1 MDPKLRIG
9 LQRQTRLPDMASI
22 YTAELQAL
30 KMAFYHVENSAD
42 HDYIIFTDSL
52 SSLMALK
59 SNQSHHPYV
68 SELLQKY
75 SDLVRLNKTVVLAW
89 VPSHVG
95 IKGNEKAD
103 TLAKEALNLEISNI
117 KIPHTDFKPNINK
130 FIKNKWQS
138 VWDTFPNNKLYEIQF
153 TVGLSDHYCSTK
165 RRDEIV
171 FARTKI
177 GHTYLTHAYLLKSE
191 ETPQCIPC
199 NCPFTIKHLLL
210 ECTDYMHVRHKYFN
224 IPDLKTLIQDVTP
237 NQILSFL
244 KEIDLYNQ
252 F

>member
-1 MDPKLRIG
+1 
-9 LQRQTRLPDMASI
+9 MASI

-30 KMAFYHVENSAD
+30 KMAFYLVENSTG

-59 SNQSHHPYV
+59 GNQFHHPFI
-68 SELLQKY
+68 SDLLQKY
-75 SDLVRLNKTVVLAW
+75 SDLVRSNKCVVLAW

-103 TLAKEALNLEISNI
+103 ALAKKALDLNINNI

-130 FIKNKWQS
+130 FIKIKWQS
-138 VWDTFPNNKLYEIQF
+138 EWDALPNNKLHVIQP
-153 TVGLSDHYCSTK
+153 TVGLVSDFFSNK

-171 FARTKI
+171 FARSKI
-177 GHTYLTHAYLLKSE
+177 GHTHLTHAYLLKSE
-191 ETPQCIPC
+191 DVPQCIPC
-199 NCPFTIKHLLL
+199 NCPITVKHILI
-210 ECTDYMHVRHKYFN
+210 ECIDYMHVRPKYFN
-224 IPDLKTLIQDVTP
+224 VPNLKTLFHDVDSS
-237 NQILSFL
+237 QVLCFL
-244 KEIDLYNQ
+244 KEIELYYK